1 MAEQHQKF
9 KQGVE
14 IRPTDK
20 DFEEGMRAAVDYR
33 GDVSV
38 TLKDGSVVEGFLF
51 NFFNRVM
58 DLFPKNSPQK
68 LSVSMDDVT
77 SIVFSGK
84 DEALG
89 KSWEDYMKKRAQ
101 AARSHGSSNLIH

>member
-1 MAEQHQKF
+1 MAELIKF

-14 IRPTDK
+14 IRPLDL

-33 GDVSV
+33 GDITL

-51 NFFNRVM
+51 NFFNQVM

-68 LSVSMDDVT
+68 LSVPVNQ
-77 SIVFSGK
+77 IAAVVFSGK

-101 AARSHGSSNLIH
+101 RDSNPRPTD